1 MLRLLP
7 YVIVSLVLFLG
18 SKLLDAFEYTDAH
31 ANIVPP
37 AAVIDEQSNKKDN
50 AEFLDKSNEVSLA
63 AVDDNFS
70 DIQKIVEDIAVSS
83 ETTDK
88 SSTGEKADSAKD
100 IAQSND
106 STAAVLNASQQ
117 KEICTRFTDFS
128 PITLDILQ
136 ELKQRR
142 EELESREQEFL
153 LRLNALNVLKQE
165 LETKIVTLTKLKT
178 NLESSL
184 QQYAN
189 HEREMNAKLVKI
201 YENMKPSD
209 AAKIFDD
216 MQTAVLLDV
225 VEQMKETRIAP
236 ILASMDPEK
245 AKELTIGLINRKKIA
260 VN

>member
-31 ANIVPP
+31 ANIALP
-37 AAVIDEQSNKKDN
+37 ATVTNEQSNQKDN

-63 AVDDNFS
+63 AVDNNFS
-70 DIQKIVEDIAVSS
+70 DVQKIVEGIAVSS
-83 ETTDK
+83 ETTDN

-100 IAQSND
+100 IVQSND
-106 STAAVLNASQQ
+106 STAVLNASQQ

-189 HEREMNAKLVKI
+189 HEREKNAKLVKI

>member
-31 ANIVPP
+31 ANIVLP
-37 AAVIDEQSNKKDN
+37 AAVTDEQSNKKDN

-63 AVDDNFS
+63 AIDNNFS
-70 DIQKIVEDIAVSS
+70 DVQKIVEDIAVSS

-100 IAQSND
+100 IVQSND
-106 STAAVLNASQQ
+106 STAVLNASQQ

-189 HEREMNAKLVKI
+189 HEREKNAKLVKI